1 MLIKALLPLI
11 AVFKYKYDGLDGKC
25 FGKQIA
31 QVYKGC
37 KEEISSPQARQRQL
51 SKTTEPATALLF

>member
-1 MLIKALLPLI
+1 MFIKALLPLI

-31 QVYKGC
+31 QVYRGC
-37 KEEISSPQARQRQL
+37 KEEIRRPQLPAEVAEKAR
-51 SKTTEPATALLF
+51 

>member
-37 KEEISSPQARQRQL
+37 KEEINLPQKSAEAVE
-51 SKTTEPATALLF
+51 KAD

>member
-1 MLIKALLPLI
+1 MFIKALLPLI

-37 KEEISSPQARQRQL
+37 KEEISFPQSPA
-51 SKTTEPATALLF
+51 KVAEKAD

>member
-31 QVYKGC
+31 QVYKAC
-37 KEEISSPQARQRQL
+37 KEELNRPQYQVKAAE
-51 SKTTEPATALLF
+51 KAG

>member
-37 KEEISSPQARQRQL
+37 KEEIKSQVSDHAVK
-51 SKTTEPATALLF
+51 STA

>member
-1 MLIKALLPLI
+1 MFIKALLPLI
-11 AVFKYKYDGLDGKC
+11 AAIKYKLDHVCGEQ

-37 KEEISSPQARQRQL
+37 KEEISFPQSPAKAD
-51 SKTTEPATALLF
+51 S

>member
-37 KEEISSPQARQRQL
+37 KEEIRRPQL
-51 SKTTEPATALLF
+51 PAEVAEKADRSVST

>member
-11 AVFKYKYDGLDGKC
+11 AVFKYKYDGLEGKC
-25 FGKQIA
+25 FGQQIA

-37 KEEISSPQARQRQL
+37 KEEIKPQVSDRTVK
-51 SKTTEPATALLF
+51 STA

>member
-1 MLIKALLPLI
+1 MFIKALLPLI

-37 KEEISSPQARQRQL
+37 KEEINSPQSSAKVA
-51 SKTTEPATALLF
+51 SKVD

>member
-1 MLIKALLPLI
+1 MFIKALLPLI

-37 KEEISSPQARQRQL
+37 KEEISFPQSPAKAD
-51 SKTTEPATALLF
+51 S